1 MCVMHLGVTPEAIPG
16 VITLDLREEELA
28 ERPDDPTIP
37 YLLLDDSTELSL
49 LSRGRFREAYLM
61 RQHKKRLYGVWIAAL
76 SRLKLRIQEAR
87 LRSRR
92 SPFGGVVKFDYT
104 VSRGLLVLRLAGFLH
119 FSGISKRLDRR
130 AVELVRHMS
139 NVLGEAAV

>member
-1 MCVMHLGVTPEAIPG
+1 MCMLELGVTPEEIPG
-16 VITLDLREEELA
+16 VITLDLPEGDIA
-28 ERPDDPTIP
+28 EHPDDPTIP
-37 YLLLDDSTELSL
+37 FLLLDESTELSL
-49 LSRGRFREAYLM
+49 ISRGRFREAYLM

-92 SPFGGVVKFDYT
+92 SPFGGVLKFDYK
-104 VSRGLLVLRLAGFLH
+104 VSRGLLFLRLAGFLH
-119 FSGISKRLDRR
+119 FSGISKRFDRR

-139 NVLGEAAV
+139 NVLGERAA